1 MLAHSTTRRPLA
13 ALLATALLA
22 CGGGDKAADDASD
35 AAVEAAAEATP
46 AAEPA
51 PAGQP
56 APAEAGDAPLAVED
70 IDRWKSGMAGELE
83 AVQAAAEQMKAAR
96 TGEDTMSA
104 MMAVQENATM
114 EVGAKAAGVDLERYK
129 VIRSNLSAAASYM
142 TPELGG
148 IDTTMLSPEQR
159 AEMKQMNEAQLAQL
173 QGAVPAEVL
182 EALRPRAAE
191 LRRQDLGLVAA
202 RLKGA
207 GM

>member
-83 AVQAAAEQMKAAR
+83 AVQAAAERMKAAR

-114 EVGAKAAGVDLERYK
+114 EAGAKAAGVDLERYK